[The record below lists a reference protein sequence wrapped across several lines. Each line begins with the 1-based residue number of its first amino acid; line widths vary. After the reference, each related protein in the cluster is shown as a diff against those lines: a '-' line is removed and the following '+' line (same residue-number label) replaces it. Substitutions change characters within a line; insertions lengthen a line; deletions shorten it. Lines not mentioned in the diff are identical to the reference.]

1 MPAPPPPFD
10 TARLRAL
17 VPFAATLALRV
28 VAATPDEVRV
38 AIDHRPELC
47 TAGGLLH
54 GGTLMALADTTGAVC
69 AFLNLP
75 EGATTTTVESKTN
88 LLAAVRGG
96 VVTAT
101 ATPLHVG
108 STLLV
113 VETALHREDGR
124 LAAKTTQTQAVLRG

>member
-1 MPAPPPPFD
+1 MTFD
-10 TARLRAL
+10 TTRLHSL
-17 VPFAATLALRV
+17 VPFAATLGLRV
-28 VAATPDEVRV
+28 VSAGPGEVRV
-38 AIDHRPELC
+38 EIDHRPELC

-54 GGTLMALADTTGAVC
+54 GGTLRALADTTGAVC

-101 ATPLHVG
+101 ATPLHAG
-108 STLLV
+108 STLIV
-113 VETALHREDGR
+113 VETTVHRDDGR

>member
-1 MPAPPPPFD
+1 MPAPPPFD
-10 TARLRAL
+10 TAQLHAL
-17 VPFAATLALRV
+17 VPFAATLDLRV
-28 VAATPDEVRV
+28 VAAAPAEVRIE
-38 AIDHRPELC
+38 IDHRPELC
-47 TAGGLLH
+47 TAGGVLH

-75 EGATTTTVESKTN
+75 EGTTTATVESKTN

-96 VVTAT
+96 VLTAT

-108 STLLV
+108 STLIV
-113 VETALHREDGR
+113 VETVLHRDDGR